1 MTINALYLVQQSI
14 FTMLMSD
21 KRTDIFFK
29 VFYDRMKDAQQ
40 EIKNTVTVN
49 TTNTQR
55 KPDKEKE
62 DKRRRKDSIGQLV
75 FIEENSSREMYS
87 SI

>member
-1 MTINALYLVQQSI
+1 
-14 FTMLMSD
+14 MSD
-21 KRTDIFFK
+21 KRTDTFFK

-49 TTNTQR
+49 TTNTQH

-75 FIEENSSREMYS
+75 FTEQNSSRETYS
-87 SI
+87 PIWWHTRNN